1 MASTPFFNNELLE
14 ASQADRTIQLAFQLT
29 AGAGVN
35 TGSFIPSQ
43 QQPQYI
49 VEGGTGSALTSI
61 TQANVDALLRFQN
74 GDATVNDVVVSAMF
88 GTTAMVDND
97 TYAFVLN
104 CDGQIDRA
112 VLSRVVTNLDIAGTV
127 SSNNSKMGTTALT
140 NIAFTGTQI
149 YVTPAGNLAG
159 RVTFTN
165 ISAAATAGWLV
176 FTIPVWLK

>member
-1 MASTPFFNNELLE
+1 
-14 ASQADRTIQLAFQLT
+14 
-29 AGAGVN
+29 
-35 TGSFIPSQ
+35 
-43 QQPQYI
+43 
-49 VEGGTGSALTSI
+49 
-61 TQANVDALLRFQN
+61 
-74 GDATVNDVVVSAMF
+74 MF

-127 SSNNSKMGTTALT
+127 SSQNSKTGTTALT

-149 YVTPAGNLAG
+149 YLTPAGNIAG

-165 ISAAATAGWLV
+165 ISAAATVGWLV